1 MVEKVIE
8 ILCEV
13 KNDSNLKATL
23 NGNSDIISEVGLD
36 SLQMITFVLRLED
49 EFNIEMDF
57 DMLDMEHLKK
67 IASVCEVIEKAVA
80 AENGPVAENDPVA
93 G

>member
-1 MVEKVIE
+1 
-8 ILCEV
+8 
-13 KNDSNLKATL
+13 
-23 NGNSDIISEVGLD
+23 
-36 SLQMITFVLRLED
+36 MITFVLRLED